1 MQFNRRAD
9 YALSR
14 GSGREIPV
22 EEMLTLCLAT
32 EEEGLVPIV
41 SNIALMDRMDYI
53 CYCCSCCCTG
63 LEPLKKVGNFT
74 VGYAKSRF
82 LAEVDQEACQG
93 CKTCIE
99 RCHFDA
105 IEMGRI
111 EGSKKR
117 KAAIDAE
124 KCFGC
129 GACVLTCEPK
139 ALTLKLVRP
148 PEHIPS
154 LNAYAMR

>member
-1 MQFNRRAD
+1 
-9 YALSR
+9 
-14 GSGREIPV
+14 
-22 EEMLTLCLAT
+22 MLALCLAS

-63 LEPLKKVGNFT
+63 LEPLKQVGNFP

-93 CKTCIE
+93 CQTCIE

-105 IEMGRI
+105 IEMEKVG
-111 EGSKKR
+111 GSKKR
-117 KAAIDAE
+117 KATIDAE
-124 KCFGC
+124 RCFGC
-129 GACVLTCEPK
+129 GVCVLTCEPK
-139 ALTLKLVRP
+139 ALKLSLVRP

-154 LNAYAMR
+154 LNPTAMR

>member
-14 GSGREIPV
+14 GSGREISA
-22 EEMLTLCLAT
+22 EDMLALSLAS

-41 SNIALMDRMDYI
+41 GNIALMDRMDYI

-63 LEPLKKVGNFT
+63 LEPLKKIGNLPA
-74 VGYAKSRF
+74 GYAKSRF
-82 LAEVDQEACQG
+82 LAEVDQDACDG
-93 CKTCIE
+93 CQRCIE

-105 IEMGRI
+105 ITMEKVA
-111 EGSKKR
+111 GSKKQ
-117 KAAIDAE
+117 KAAVDPE

-129 GACVLTCEPK
+129 GVCVLACEPK
-139 ALTLKLVRP
+139 ALALELVRP

-154 LNAYAMR
+154 LNAMAMR